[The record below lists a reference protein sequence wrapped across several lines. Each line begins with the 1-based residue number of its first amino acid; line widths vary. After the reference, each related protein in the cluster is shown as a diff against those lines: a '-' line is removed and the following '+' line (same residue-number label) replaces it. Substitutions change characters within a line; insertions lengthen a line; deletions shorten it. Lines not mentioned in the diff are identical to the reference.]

1 MGPGVNHD
9 GLAEAVGKIAP
20 RYRSGR
26 QASQKNAQQNE
37 YRRPFACMD
46 THRWKA
52 SASKP
57 AKPAC
62 TFLVPRELEDF
73 LRRRRD
79 DHRWVIVYLTYL
91 LGQVGRYQAGGRLP
105 IVERV
110 TRKYQADDP
119 SLQRWHVRVP
129 AELWTELRC
138 LAGACG
144 VTMSHM
150 FVILIRLDKED
161 LEKPVP
167 NVGPSSFGY
176 GIRAVFCESICVASG
191 QTRRQ
196 VLFSVSADPPER
208 LRLILS

>member
-1 MGPGVNHD
+1 MDH
-9 GLAEAVGKIAP
+9 
-20 RYRSGR
+20 YRW
-26 QASQKNAQQNE
+26 N
-37 YRRPFACMD
+37 
-46 THRWKA
+46 A
-52 SASKP
+52 SASRP

-62 TFLVPRELEDF
+62 TFLVPRELEPF

-91 LGQVGRYQAGGRLP
+91 LGRSGAYHSQGRLP
-105 IVERV
+105 IVQNV

-129 AELWTELRC
+129 AELWTQLRC

-161 LEKPVP
+161 QEKPVP
-167 NVGPSSFGY
+167 SVGASSFGY
-176 GIRAVFCESICVASG
+176 GLRAVFCEAIYVATG
-191 QTRRQ
+191 ETRR
-196 VLFSVSADPPER
+196 SVRFAVCADPPER
-208 LRLILS
+208 LRQILS